1 MATKYRVQG
10 PDGAVHV
17 FEGPDD
23 ATPAQIESF
32 AAQTFAP
39 APAAPAIS
47 GSGIPKGRQSA
58 TLTEQALATPG
69 GRALLGVATPF
80 VGALQFGANVGDYI
94 NKKTGQEPV
103 VSKAISDWW
112 NEVQAMKERGMQV
125 SEPEAVLGVKP
136 RDYIGTAAGFLP
148 GLMQPSTAVTKGQRV
163 LEGIKQGT
171 ITGAMQPGTEKLSD
185 QAFGSAFGGVLGG
198 AAPVVFPALAKGLG
212 WVVDTVTGKLTKV
225 KAGDLARQAAGDQI
239 NTIRAA
245 LSGAPAD
252 ISPAQATSGIQ
263 KNSWQ
268 SLLQLSAGTDANSL
282 RLKNQYLDQFNALA
296 RIAEGGNATEARAAQ
311 EQSKVL
317 LNELTERMRSTE
329 LGAANQ
335 ASKTINQL
343 APKLEQRQKSMV
355 NALRQGMPENLPSGA
370 AGTPAPGVS
379 GIHPETEALQRAN
392 VADDAARRLM
402 VARSQAAR
410 GGVSESTVPGIS
422 DKRIESANRF
432 VSDQW
437 QEAADTFGQIA
448 SQRRGEAGFIER
460 QIGSLADHGLKPLD
474 TSGITSAL
482 ESTINSPGTRASPI
496 LTKTL
501 QAVKDDIALLAEKNG
516 GVIDA
521 HDLYT
526 LRKEGVS
533 ERIAQLLGPTDPK
546 TSSKLTAKVLS
557 QVRPLIDSAIE
568 NAGGTGWSKYLN
580 TYSQGMQGID
590 QKAMAAEAM
599 RLFKDSP
606 DQYVKLV
613 RGNNPDAVEAIFG
626 KGSYDIF
633 KEMGSK
639 MPTLSKIAT
648 ELEQND
654 AISAAAK
661 AGAPELANILDKQ
674 GFRVRFPFI
683 GKASSIAN
691 LAISDLEGRVSAS
704 TMAKLRAGT
713 ATNQS
718 TLDLLNTLPTAEKNA
733 VLKALSEVR
742 VSGAT
747 AGIVGNNAL
756 APKRKSKNALPARLE
771 ASGMTTANPT
781 GQFTQ

>member
-1 MATKYRVQG
+1 MAL
-10 PDGAVHV
+10 P
-17 FEGPDD
+17 EGFTLEQP
-23 ATPAQIESF
+23 APTAGTFNLPAGFKLETPAAS
-32 AAQTFAP
+32 
-39 APAAPAIS
+39 
-47 GSGIPKGRQSA
+47 SGIPKGRQSA

-69 GRALLGVATPF
+69 ARMLLGAASPL

-94 NKKTGQEPV
+94 NEKTGQTPV

-112 NEVQAMKERGMQV
+112 NEVQAMKERGMQA
-125 SEPEAVLGVKP
+125 SEPEAVLGGKP
-136 RDYIGTAAGFLP
+136 RDYMGFAGGFLP
-148 GLMQPSTAVTKGQRV
+148 GLLQPSTAITKGQQIV
-163 LEGIKQGT
+163 EGIKQGT
-171 ITGAMQPGTEKLSD
+171 IFGAMQPGTNRLSD
-185 QAFGSAFGGVLGG
+185 QALGAGGGAILGG
-198 AAPVVFPALAKGLG
+198 AAPVVVPALAKGLG
-212 WVVDTVTGKLTKV
+212 WVVDTVTGQLTKV
-225 KAGDLARQAAGDQI
+225 KAADLTRQAAGDQI

-252 ISPAQATSGIQ
+252 MSPAQATSGIQ
-263 KNSWQ
+263 KNTWQ
-268 SLLQLSAGTDANSL
+268 SLLQLGAGTDANSL
-282 RLKNQYLDQFNALA
+282 RLKNQYLDQLNALA
-296 RIAEGGNATEARAAQ
+296 RMAEGGNATEVRAAQ
-311 EQSKVL
+311 ERSKSL
-317 LNELTERMRSTE
+317 LNEITDRMRSTE

-335 ASKTINQL
+335 ANKTINEL

-410 GGVSESTVPGIS
+410 GGVSESTVPGAN
-422 DKRIESANRF
+422 DRRIESANRF

-448 SQRRGEAGFIER
+448 SQRRNEAGFIER

-474 TSGITSAL
+474 TTGITLAL
-482 ESTINSPGTRASPI
+482 DSTINSPGTRASPI

-501 QAVKDDIALLAEKNG
+501 QAVKDDIAALAEKNG

-526 LRKEGVS
+526 LRKEGIN

-557 QVRPLIDSAIE
+557 QVKPLIDSAIE

-613 RGNNPDAVEAIFG
+613 RGNNPEAVEAIFG

-633 KEMGSK
+633 KEMGNK

-648 ELEQND
+648 ELEQKD

-661 AGAPELANILDKQ
+661 AGVPELANIVDNQ
-674 GFRVRFPFI
+674 GVRLRVPFM

-733 VLKALSEVR
+733 VLKAIIKMR
-742 VSGAT
+742 TSGVT
-747 AGIVGNNAL
+747 AGIVGGNAL
-756 APKRKSKNALPARLE
+756 APKRENKNALPARLE
-771 ASGMTTANPT
+771 ASGMTTDNPT